1 MSKLLLAED
10 DVDFASSIR
19 DWLEA
24 DHYFVEHV
32 TSGKDALQLI
42 QLEGFDLAVLDW
54 KLPDITGVEVCQ
66 SLRKEGNKIPIL
78 ILTGSKTKLED
89 HVSGLD
95 CGADDYITKPVDPKV
110 LLSRLRAL
118 LRRSAKSD
126 TGVLTVKNVSLN
138 PQTHIVNVNGARVEL
153 YSREFSLL
161 EFLMRNVDCVFS
173 AGQLVSRVWTGNEEV
188 DDQAVRA
195 CVMRLRKKIDR
206 DAQDSVIK
214 SIYGVGY
221 TITSE

>member
-1 MSKLLLAED
+1 MTKLLLAED

-19 DWLEA
+19 DWLEV
-24 DHYFVEHV
+24 DHYAVEHV

-42 QLEGFDLAVLDW
+42 RLEGFDLAVLDW

-66 SLRKEGNKIPIL
+66 SLRKEGNRIPVI
-78 ILTGSKTKLED
+78 ILTGSKTTLED
-89 HVSGLD
+89 HVGGLD

-118 LRRSAKSD
+118 LRRSAKSA
-126 TGVLTVKNVSLN
+126 TGLLTVKNISLN
-138 PQTHIVNVNGARVEL
+138 PQTHIVSVNGTKVHL
-153 YSREFSLL
+153 YAREFSLL

-173 AGQLVSRVWTGNEEV
+173 ADQLVSRVWTSNEEV

-195 CVMRLRKKIDR
+195 CVMRLRKKIDV
-206 DAQDSVIK
+206 DAADSVIK

-221 TITSE
+221 TIKSE